1 MHYGQIRSAAYSRVQ
16 RYSALVGVVRV
27 APRAQALWKCILN
40 IQLAGSVR
48 AGSPTQLQHLFS
60 SKAFAQT
67 TVTGCG
73 PTQTCRGNK
82 CRSSFRTE
90 AQCLFQQ
97 TQNNTEQRF
106 DSYHS
111 FAHRNTNKQ
120 TDTVDAGT
128 NLTRW
133 IPFT

>member
-1 MHYGQIRSAAYSRVQ
+1 MHYGQIRSAACSRVQ

-27 APRAQALWKCILN
+27 TPTAQALWKCIL
-40 IQLAGSVR
+40 AGSVR
-48 AGSPTQLQHLFS
+48 TGLSTQHLFS

-67 TVTGCG
+67 TVTGCD

-82 CRSSFRTE
+82 CRSNFRTE

-97 TQNNTEQRF
+97 TQNTKQRF

-111 FAHRNTNKQ
+111 FAHRNTNKQTNKQ